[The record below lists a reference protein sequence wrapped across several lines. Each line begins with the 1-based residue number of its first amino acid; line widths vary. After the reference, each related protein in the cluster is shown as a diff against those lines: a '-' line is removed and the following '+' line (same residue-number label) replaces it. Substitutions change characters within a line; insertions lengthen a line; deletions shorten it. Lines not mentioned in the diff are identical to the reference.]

1 MFNIYPQAARVA
13 APKRGVRDSAAAS
26 ARDFSQE
33 CMAAGSGL
41 SVVHHSN
48 RFYNFLHIDDG
59 ANVLLWLVRQ
69 TEGRALHAVAPAA
82 VFEMPRTIAKWTRWV
97 PDQSPP
103 VHERSWC

>member
-13 APKRGVRDSAAAS
+13 APSKRGARDSAVAS

-33 CMAAGSGL
+33 CMASGS
-41 SVVHHSN
+41 SSTEVHHSN
-48 RFYNFLHIDDG
+48 RFDNFLHIGDG

-69 TEGRALHAVAPAA
+69 TEGRALRAVAPAD

-97 PDQSPP
+97 PDP